1 MGLSSALLG
10 CGQNNNIEQNT
21 SSLKLE
27 DITSRTD
34 TSEGFSDIFLT
45 ITSDLKTDTS
55 HIYIGKGLYKGKT
68 VGLEFELISNIPY
81 GITFDG
87 EVNSKSGF
95 LRNGVIFT
103 SIGQETDDLLKALA
117 ELYNVRTEKT
127 FSKNKILATVFSLN
141 QKEANLDK
149 GDYYKFKLFFN
160 EDGDEESYGELYL
173 NLNTT
178 EKIIELHEKDAEY
191 RKPLIKVL
199 TE

>member
-1 MGLSSALLG
+1 MGLFSALLG

-45 ITSDLKTDTS
+45 ITSDLKTDKS

-68 VGLEFELISNIPY
+68 IGLEFELTSNIPY
-81 GITFDG
+81 GITSDG

-95 LRNGVIFT
+95 VRNGVKFT

-127 FSKNKILATVFSLN
+127 FSKNKISATVFSLN
-141 QKEANLDK
+141 QKEADLDK

-173 NLNTT
+173 NLNTI
-178 EKIIELHEKDAEY
+178 EKIIELHEKDPEY